1 VEEGRSP
8 EAGRN
13 QVGDKSQGEGM
24 HHPGGNLPEGKQLV
38 DNLEQAEQEDSH
50 HKADRMLAVVV
61 CTQQEVE

>member
-1 VEEGRSP
+1 M
-8 EAGRN
+8 
-13 QVGDKSQGEGM
+13 GDKSQGEGM